1 MPLSPKQL
9 AANRANASRT
19 TGPRS
24 PESKARSA
32 QNSHKHEFTATTFA
46 VVRLEE
52 IDEVAASRT
61 TSSPATSPSTPR
73 ISSPSSASPPPSRP
87 SSAPPAS
94 KTACSPP
101 ASMSPSP
108 AAASPWSGS
117 ARNSATAIWKSPRSI
132 PATTSWPKASIAS
145 STTPIVGPSSCATRP
160 RPNASGCPLGRA
172 PSRISK
178 GSKRSATNYQTKPIV
193 EAQPE
198 PKETTCIPGPTK
210 PLTPENPAPEPPSPA
225 PPSQPTLEPA
235 PVPAGAFRIPPE
247 HPDTGKP
254 VPPLPRCRIGATQL

>member
-24 PESKARSA
+24 PESNARSA
-32 QNSHKHEFTATTFA
+32 QNSRKHGFTATTFA

-178 GSKRSATNYQTKPIV
+178 GSKRSATNYQTNPLWRPNPN
-193 EAQPE
+193 QR
-198 PKETTCIPGPTK
+198 K
-210 PLTPENPAPEPPSPA
+210 PLASRAQRSRLPPKIPPPSRRL
-225 PPSQPTLEPA
+225 PPH
-235 PVPAGAFRIPPE
+235 PPN
-247 HPDTGKP
+247 
-254 VPPLPRCRIGATQL
+254 PRCNPRPSPPARSGFHRNTRTQGSRYPRSPDAA